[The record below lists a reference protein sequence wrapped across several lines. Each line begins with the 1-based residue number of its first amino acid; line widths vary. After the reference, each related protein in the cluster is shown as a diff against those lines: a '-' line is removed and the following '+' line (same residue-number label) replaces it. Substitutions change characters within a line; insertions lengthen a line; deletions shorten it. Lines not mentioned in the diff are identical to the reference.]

1 MGCVRSRAHLF
12 RVGLILGAPE
22 TAMSTQPTDRPSCAS
37 FGSGPC
43 TKRPGWTFEAV
54 QDAPLGRS
62 HRSAIGKAKLK
73 ACCEET
79 KAILGLPDDY
89 LVGVVPASDTGAV
102 EMVMWSMLGPRPVD
116 ICYWETFGKTWY
128 DDAVNQLKLEGVREF
143 CAPFGARPV
152 STRRRATP
160 PPPRAV
166 HDVGPFFAG
175 CSLPTPGDSRALPLG
190 LPTVVCPVW
199 LDD

>member
-1 MGCVRSRAHLF
+1 MAN
-12 RVGLILGAPE
+12 
-22 TAMSTQPTDRPSCAS
+22 TQPTVRPKVAN

-43 TKRPGWTFEAV
+43 TKRPGWTLDALK
-54 QDAPLGRS
+54 DAPLGRS
-62 HRSAIGKAKLK
+62 HRSTIGKIKLK

-128 DDAVNQLKLEGVREF
+128 SDAVDELKLENVRKID
-143 CAPFGARPV
+143 APFGAPAGVVAPPYYCAPV
-152 STRRRATP
+152 CSAGLTAP
-160 PPPRAV
+160 SPPRA
-166 HDVGPFFAG
+166 PPA
-175 CSLPTPGDSRALPLG
+175 LASRAPHPASLI
-190 LPTVVCPVW
+190 
-199 LDD
+199 